1 MITINGGVVDLFL
14 SGWVMDRPAWLEDK
28 RVLMAIGQ
36 VAPFLLLVGEFWIL
50 DYVLDRIRATW
61 PSSSQNGS

>member
-14 SGWVMDRPAWLEDK
+14 SEWVVDRPTWLEDK

-36 VAPFLLLVGEFWIL
+36 VAPFLLLVFEFWVL
-50 DYVLDRIRATW
+50 DFVMDRIRFTR
-61 PSSSQNGS
+61 PNGS